1 MSWTS
6 VMFIRVLEDMVSTA
20 ELPLTVEEEIYTGLD

>member
-1 MSWTS
+1 MD
-6 VMFIRVLEDMVSTA
+6 IRRVLEDMVSTA